1 MKTLVTVALTVI
13 IVQLFSVE
21 CKHPQYSFRCL
32 ENGEIHLF
40 GLHEKSELLKK
51 GQCSVN
57 TTGTGKDYHKIL
69 YNCPSEGG
77 IEVNITVY
85 DPDIDGST
93 KSPTTTSTPSPPS
106 TTTELFLGGH
116 GTHSFTVI
124 CESIPQQGITK
135 KVVHVFEGNEFNV
148 LPTNKIEVDGVE
160 MRFKAVN
167 DINSPD
173 INTIYVGDE
182 FFMFLEYK
190 GTKEYNLIPLR
201 CTAYSGTS
209 LSPTSQTQT
218 KVELWNRDSSTDCT
232 PNDELLQDFKN
243 VPPKLIYAEMF
254 GFRFSDSAY
263 ITIQCEVGIFSK
275 NTNESLCKQ
284 ATPSPSSTTIRTP
297 AAATVKR
304 KRRGIENVEVKT
316 KFAASKIRVY
326 DNKDM
331 YQMENKSPQQS
342 FDISVRIVLVIGILM
357 NRW

>member
-1 MKTLVTVALTVI
+1 
-13 IVQLFSVE
+13 
-21 CKHPQYSFRCL
+21 
-32 ENGEIHLF
+32 
-40 GLHEKSELLKK
+40 
-51 GQCSVN
+51 
-57 TTGTGKDYHKIL
+57 
-69 YNCPSEGG
+69 
-77 IEVNITVY
+77 
-85 DPDIDGST
+85 
-93 KSPTTTSTPSPPS
+93 
-106 TTTELFLGGH
+106 
-116 GTHSFTVI
+116 
-124 CESIPQQGITK
+124 
-135 KVVHVFEGNEFNV
+135 
-148 LPTNKIEVDGVE
+148 

-209 LSPTSQTQT
+209 LNPTSQTQQTQT

-232 PNDELLQDFKN
+232 PNDELLQDFKPN
-243 VPPKLIYAEMF
+243 VPSKLIYAEMF

-275 NTNESLCKQ
+275 NTKEPLCKQ
-284 ATPSPSSTTIRTP
+284 PTTSSSTTLSTS
-297 AAATVKR
+297 ATTGSGKR